1 VKYGWKKMSGKKL
14 RGGFLVHKWE
24 YIYAYREKKRGK
36 AIRRFIV
43 NVKKNWAEESNL
55 IYKNKEG
62 MVMLIIRGEE
72 SCNNIDIQ

>member
-1 VKYGWKKMSGKKL
+1 MGI
-14 RGGFLVHKWE
+14 

-62 MVMLIIRGEE
+62 MVMSIIRGEE
-72 SCNNIDIQ
+72 GCNNIDIQ